1 MPAVLLISGLVLYLL
16 VIGVVLWRMLEFRR
30 GISYPPS
37 VSLSTVI
44 EPQIDK
50 LAYYLIIGSRNLIK
64 QIYILLILLGHQ
76 LVKFFKFFI
85 IKVEKR
91 FAKVVNQIKGKG
103 EISQKG
109 AVSLF
114 LKEIKDHQI
123 QVKKE
128 GISQV

>member
-37 VSLSTVI
+37 VSLST
-44 EPQIDK
+44 
-50 LAYYLIIGSRNLIK
+50 IIGSRNLIK